1 MSLDV
6 TNAMP
11 HESCGDMGRELEALM
26 DEAAYKDYVESLS
39 AFDPPPEGEGH
50 RRQAGEADLSPC
62 RPRRHRCR
70 CRLSRACRSC
80 QLLQGPP
87 TRLAR

>member
-26 DEAAYKDYVESLS
+26 D
-39 AFDPPPEGEGH
+39 
-50 RRQAGEADLSPC
+50 C
-62 RPRRHRCR
+62 PR
-70 CRLSRACRSC
+70 
-80 QLLQGPP
+80 
-87 TRLAR
+87 